1 MEDLPRVL
9 VLIALCGAALT
20 AVGAIARWFLD
31 EERRLHRA
39 LTRVLKAAPDA
50 MVVARGRGRGAG
62 FSFETGLAAVAWDG
76 GAWCLVYRLAEF
88 NGVELLIDGQSA
100 ARAIRDEPRRALDQT
115 PSAAAQVTLRLLF
128 DDPRHP
134 DFDLHLYL
142 AGDEKGQ
149 KPRTPADAVMEANR
163 WLSRAEAI
171 LRRPSAPRGPV
182 PAPTPR
188 PTEPDREPEAAPE
201 TSHEPPRPAPRPAP
215 PPPKRDDID
224 DDQEDL
230 PF

>member
-1 MEDLPRVL
+1 VEDLPRVL

-20 AVGAIARWFLD
+20 AAGAVGRWFLD

-39 LTRVLKAAPDA
+39 LSRVLKAPPDA

-76 GAWCLVYRLAEF
+76 GAWCLVYRLGEF
-88 NGVELLIDGQSA
+88 NGAELLIDGQSA
-100 ARAIRDEPRRALDQT
+100 ARAVRDEPRRALDQT
-115 PSAAAQVTLRLLF
+115 PSAAAQVTLRLFF

-142 AGDEKGQ
+142 AGDEAGHR
-149 KPRTPADAVMEANR
+149 PRTPADAVLEANR
-163 WLSRAEAI
+163 WLARADAI
-171 LRRPSAPRGPV
+171 LRRPSAPRGPA
-182 PAPTPR
+182 PAPVSR
-188 PTEPDREPEAAPE
+188 AAPPDPDVE
-201 TSHEPPRPAPRPAP
+201 GPTQATGEPPRPAPTAPRP
-215 PPPKRDDID
+215 RDDVD